1 MSEQTIFEKIL
12 SGEVPC
18 NPVFENDTV
27 YAFKDIN
34 PMAKEHFLFIHK
46 DKTTHI
52 NDMADNRPEDLIDLF
67 EAISHFTQENGMSKS
82 GFRVVTNLGDD
93 GGQTVHYTHLHVLGG
108 ERLGKFGA

>member
-18 NPVFENDTV
+18 SPIFESDTV

-46 DKTTHI
+46 DKTVNI
-52 NDMADNRPEDLIDLF
+52 NDMSDNNPEHLKDLF
-67 EAISHFTQENGMSKS
+67 IAISKFTKENGMENS
-82 GFRVVTNLGDD
+82 GFRIVTNIGVN